1 MKDKLII
8 SEGDKFLK
16 NLYLKYGL
24 KELVFENRKFYFDE
38 SVISLIINNPN
49 KEESYYDYLILMEIL
64 AEISHLDYEK
74 L

>member
-1 MKDKLII
+1 M
-8 SEGDKFLK
+8 K

-74 L
+74 IIICISSENVIINN

>member
-1 MKDKLII
+1 M
-8 SEGDKFLK
+8 K